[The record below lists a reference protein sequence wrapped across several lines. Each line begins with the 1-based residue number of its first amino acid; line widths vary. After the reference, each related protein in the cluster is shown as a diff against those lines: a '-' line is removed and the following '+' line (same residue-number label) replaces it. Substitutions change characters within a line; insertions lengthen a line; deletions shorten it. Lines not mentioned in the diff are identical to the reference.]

1 MEQIAELR
9 KESPQVNSG
18 LDKNNNAVVIPDRLA
33 RANAMLEKYGIPK
46 EWEAEMLQCE
56 QEQAFWQKGVL
67 IAADIATNTFSITAE
82 ATDNQAEKTYKIT
95 ALPTDLNKIVKENWG
110 EMMRVH
116 IKPKGDLE
124 TATAF
129 DLIEVF

>member
-1 MEQIAELR
+1 MTKILEFR
-9 KESPQVNSG
+9 KPKITVNPA
-18 LDKNNNAVVIPDRLA
+18 LNRTDDTVMFPEKLA
-33 RANAMLEKYGIPK
+33 HATAMIEKYGIPK
-46 EWEAEMLQCE
+46 EWEAEILQRE

>member
-1 MEQIAELR
+1 MTKVLEFKKPKIT
-9 KESPQVNSG
+9 VNPALNG
-18 LDKNNNAVVIPDRLA
+18 LDTTAMFPEKLEWANDFLA
-33 RANAMLEKYGIPK
+33 KHGLPK
-46 EWEAEMLQCE
+46 EWEAEMLQRE

-129 DLIEVF
+129 NLIEVF

>member
-1 MEQIAELR
+1 MEEIAELR
-9 KESPQVNSG
+9 KKNPQVNSG
-18 LDKNNNAVVIPDRLA
+18 LDKRNNAVVIPDRLA

-46 EWEAEMLQCE
+46 EWEAEMLQRE

-67 IAADIATNTFSITAE
+67 TAADIATNTFSITAE
-82 ATDNQAEKTYKIT
+82 STDNQAEKTYKIT

-116 IKPKGDLE
+116 IKPIGDIE

>member
-9 KESPQVNSG
+9 KKSPRTNAD
-18 LDKNNNAVVIPDRLA
+18 LDKRNNAVAIPDRLA
-33 RANAMLEKYGIPK
+33 RANAMIEKYGIPK
-46 EWEAEMLQCE
+46 EWEAEMLQRE

-67 IAADIATNTFSITAE
+67 TSADIATNTFSITAE
-82 ATDNQAEKTYKIT
+82 KTDNQAEKTYKIT
-95 ALPTDLNKIVKENWG
+95 ALPTGLNKIVKENWG

-116 IKPKGDLE
+116 IKPKGDIE

-129 DLIEVF
+129 DLIDVF